1 MTEIIAGRRR
11 LGRGLE
17 ALLGPTREEAE
28 REGSLVDLPVREIRP
43 NPFQPRQD
51 VDAASLEELK
61 SSIQQAGLLQP
72 VVVRT
77 AASGGDELIARER
90 ALLALEDPRVATTLA
105 REAVA
110 QGLSV
115 REVEDRVRGG
125 RAPERRPRLKRGV
138 GQVPEVRRIE
148 EALRRRL
155 GTDVRVT
162 LRARG
167 KGQIHVAFYSNEDLA
182 RLLEVF
188 LGAPFDG

>member
-1 MTEIIAGRRR
+1 MTETTLGRRR

-77 AASGGDELIARER
+77 AASGGDQPIS
-90 ALLALEDPRVATTLA
+90 
-105 REAVA
+105 
-110 QGLSV
+110 G
-115 REVEDRVRGG
+115 GG
-125 RAPERRPRLKRGV
+125 RTRAAHAHRWGRGAAGWGAV
-138 GQVPEVRRIE
+138 GEP
-148 EALRRRL
+148 
-155 GTDVRVT
+155 
-162 LRARG
+162 
-167 KGQIHVAFYSNEDLA
+167 
-182 RLLEVF
+182 
-188 LGAPFDG
+188 